1 MTITL
6 GSEIAPAYKA
16 KLNINNKTLC
26 FASATPLSTREI
38 VTNSDQNICGDIDPS
53 ISRAQKGRKIIGWR
67 FALDLTWPIAEV
79 VFPLLG
85 ITDGSGVNPG
95 PYSLG
100 ATDDVVSFPIEIDF
114 GAIVHSIPEAF
125 TSKYAFRGSKGSKPL
140 QMTWDVV
147 GDDEVSGA
155 FVTDRVDFGAE
166 FAFTHGTLT
175 MENDAGTPAYV
186 DRPFDRFLLQ
196 VDNKLIVEHNNSITI
211 TDVQIGNREAVF
223 ATSVPY
229 TSGHDEMYLH
239 YRDDSDGKGSVLV
252 LDNGSKVLT
261 FTMPT
266 GLAIAKPGSLTGKA
280 DQIRTP
286 VTMILHRSDN
296 AGTRVPGLTIAVS
309 DPA

>member
-6 GSEIAPAYKA
+6 GSQIAAAYKA
-16 KLNINNKTLC
+16 RLNINDKTLC

-85 ITDGSGVNPG
+85 NTDAAGPG
-95 PYSLG
+95 PWTLG

-114 GAIVHSIPEAF
+114 DSIVHSIPEAF
-125 TSKYAFRGSKGSKPL
+125 TSSYAFRGSKGSKPI
-140 QMTWDVV
+140 QMTWDVI
-147 GDDEVSGA
+147 GDDEVSGSFTA
-155 FVTDRVDFGAE
+155 DKVDFGAE

-175 MENDAGTPAYV
+175 MENDAGTVAHV
-186 DRPFDRFLLQ
+186 ARPFDRFLLQ
-196 VDNKLIVEHNNSITI
+196 VNNNLIIEHNNSITI

-229 TSGHDEMYLH
+229 VAAHDELYLH
-239 YRDDSDGKGSVLV
+239 YRDDSGGKGSVLV
-252 LDNGSKVLT
+252 LNNGEKILT
-261 FTMPT
+261 FTMPA
-266 GLAIAKPGSLTGKA
+266 GLAVAKPGSLTGKA

-286 VTMILHRSDN
+286 VTMLLHRDDN
-296 AGTRVPGLTIAVS
+296 TGTRVPGLTIAAS